1 MANFYT
7 DNEDIGFLFK
17 HMDVARL
24 AAISEEGFVFHG
36 EFDFAPANAADAV
49 DNYQRIVRSVG
60 EISGDVVAPTAEETD
75 KVGNKLNEDGSVTY
89 APGIANALFRLGQA
103 DLMGFT
109 LPYRFGGLNCP
120 NLVYTMSNEIISRA
134 DASLMNIYGL
144 QGIAETI
151 NAFASEE
158 IKQDYLPSMA
168 CGKWTGA
175 MVLTEPDAGSDLQ
188 AVKTRAYQDDKGAWF
203 VRGVKR
209 FITNGCGEVLL
220 VLART
225 EPEITDGRGLS
236 LLLVERGPKVRIRRL
251 ENKLGIH
258 GSPTCEIFFDD
269 APAKLIGE
277 RQRGLITYVMSLM
290 NGARI
295 GIAAQGLGIGE
306 AAYRVARDY
315 AHSRKQFDTAIEN
328 FPAVRELLVDM
339 SIDVQ
344 AARSLLY
351 YAAFCV
357 DLEIGALKKLELGDP
372 TKLAP
377 EEKKTLRASSRKYK
391 GYNKMLTP
399 MSKYYGSEMS
409 MRVSNGSMAV
419 LGGSGYMKDYPVER
433 YLRDSRITTI
443 YEGTSQLQVIA
454 AVRGVVSGCAD
465 DVLTE
470 LLDRAWPE
478 ELHPFVDDIRAGLA
492 ILNECIAFT
501 KAQSGTEYMD
511 LYGRKLVD
519 MAIYLIVG
527 ALFCD
532 QATAGKQVATDPA
545 VANQPA
551 AANVTPTGTCA
562 APMAEKK
569 KLTAQRWLK
578 DKMPVIRQLR
588 EQILSGDRMV
598 ITEFDMLAGPVPV
611 AE

>member
-1 MANFYT
+1 MANFYA
-7 DNEDIGFLFK
+7 DNDDIKFLFK

-24 AAISEEGFVFHG
+24 AGIVEEGFKFAG
-36 EFDFAPANAADAV
+36 EFDFAPASAQDAV
-49 DNYQRIVRSVG
+49 DNYQRILNSIG
-60 EISGDVVAPTAEETD
+60 EIAGERIAPTAEETD
-75 KVGNKLNEDGSVTY
+75 KVGNTLNADGSVTY
-89 APGIANALFRLGQA
+89 APGISLAIKLLGQA
-103 DLMGFT
+103 DMMGFT

-120 NLVYTMSNEIISRA
+120 TLVYTMSNEIISRA

-151 NAFASEE
+151 NAFADEQ
-158 IKQDYLPSMA
+158 IKNDYLPRMA
-168 CGKWTGA
+168 NGEWTGA

-188 AVKTRAYQDDKGAWF
+188 AVKTRAYQDADGNWL

-225 EPEITDGRGLS
+225 EPEISDGRGLS
-236 LLLVERGPKVRIRRL
+236 CLLVERGPKVKIRRL

-295 GIAAQGLGIGE
+295 GIAAQSLGIGE

-328 FPAVRELLVDM
+328 FPSVRELLVDM
-339 SIDVQ
+339 SLDVQ
-344 AARSLLY
+344 AARTLTY
-351 YAAFCV
+351 YSTFCV
-357 DLEIGALKKLELGDP
+357 DLEIGALRKFEFGNVQDKD
-372 TKLAP
+372 
-377 EEKKTLRASSRKYK
+377 EKKNLRDISRKFK
-391 GYNKMLTP
+391 RYNGMLTP
-399 MSKYYGSEMS
+399 MSKYYASEMS

-443 YEGTSQLQVIA
+443 YEGTTQLQIVA
-454 AVRGVVSGCAD
+454 AIRGVSSGSAEAVINELIAKPTVAD
-465 DVLTE
+465 Q
-470 LLDRAWPE
+470 WPAE
-478 ELHPFVDDIRAGLA
+478 ISPMIEQIKSGLA
-492 ILNECIAFT
+492 LLNEVIVFVKGPTA
-501 KAQSGTEYMD
+501 GTEYMD
-511 LYGRKLVD
+511 LMGRKIVD
-519 MAIYLIVG
+519 MAITLIVG

-532 QATAGKQVATDPA
+532 QGVANPQKAA
-545 VANQPA
+545 VA
-551 AANVTPTGTCA
+551 
-562 APMAEKK
+562 K
-569 KLTAQRWLK
+569 RWLAA
-578 DKMPVIRQLR
+578 KMPELR
-588 EQILSGDRMV
+588 MNHQIVMSGDRQV
-598 ITEFDMLAGPVPV
+598 IADFETLAGPVPV
-611 AE
+611 SE